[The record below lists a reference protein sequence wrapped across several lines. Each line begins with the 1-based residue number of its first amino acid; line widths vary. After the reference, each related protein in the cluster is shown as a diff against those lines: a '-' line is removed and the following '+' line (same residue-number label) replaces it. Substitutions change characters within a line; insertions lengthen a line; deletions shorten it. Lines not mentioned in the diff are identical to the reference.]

1 MVPGRMTSSRAP
13 KARRP
18 EGAGRGGPAVT
29 EVRARGLRHAFRALR
44 YRDFALFW
52 AGAFV
57 SSTGMWMQNVTV
69 PFLLH
74 EATGSAGWVGFGAF
88 AQFAPVMVMSP
99 LGGSLADRHPRR
111 VILLWGQAVS
121 MILAFAL
128 WLAVRG
134 GEIRPGLIVA
144 LIGITGIAT
153 GLVIPAW
160 QSFVAEL
167 VPREVLLNA
176 VSLNSAQFNASR
188 AVGFMLGGL
197 ALYSAG
203 PGFSFFVNGLSFLA
217 VLAALA
223 AIRPR
228 PARHRLRP
236 GPDEGPVRHRLRR
249 GTAPGSGPGGA
260 PATFRL
266 GLAYV
271 REHPGL
277 QLAVV
282 TVGVVMF
289 LGGPVI
295 QLAPVFARDAFGVD
309 ERAYGFLA
317 AALGVGAT
325 AGSVVIGAYGD
336 GIRRSRMAIG
346 SIVVYGVAVLGLALT
361 PSYAGGLAAMACIGV
376 AYLAVASV
384 LNTSIQLAV
393 DDRFRGRVLA
403 LYVMVLT
410 GAYPLG
416 SLLQGV
422 ATDRFG
428 VRAVVG
434 VAGAGLLVY
443 AVVLASRPAAVA
455 TLDGSGYGCRP
466 QGVDQPGGY
475 AT

>member
-1 MVPGRMTSSRAP
+1 MTS
-13 KARRP
+13 
-18 EGAGRGGPAVT
+18 G
-29 EVRARGLRHAFRALR
+29 RGLRHAFRALR
-44 YRDFALFW
+44 HRNFALFW
-52 AGAFV
+52 CGAFV

-88 AQFAPVMVMSP
+88 AQFAPAMVMSP

-111 VILLWGQAVS
+111 TILLWSQALS
-121 MILAFAL
+121 MGLAFAL

-134 GEIRPGLIVA
+134 GEIRPALIVG
-144 LIGITGIAT
+144 LVGITGVVT
-153 GLVIPAW
+153 GLAIPAW

-167 VPREVLLNA
+167 VPRDVLLNA
-176 VSLNSAQFNASR
+176 VTLNSAQFNASR
-188 AVGFMLGGL
+188 AVGFMLGGF

-203 PGFSFFVNGLSFLA
+203 PGFSFFANGVSFLA
-217 VLAALA
+217 VIGVLV

-228 PARHRLRP
+228 HLARQGAAGVAVTADGVVVSDPP
-236 GPDEGPVRHRLRR
+236 GVE
-249 GTAPGSGPGGA
+249 TA

-277 QLAVV
+277 QLAVI
-282 TVGVVMF
+282 TVGIVMF

-295 QLAPVFARDAFGVD
+295 QLAPVFARDTFGVD

-336 GIRRSRMAIG
+336 GIRRSRMVTG
-346 SIVVYGVAVLGLALT
+346 SIAVYGVAVLGMALT
-361 PSYAGGLAAMACIGV
+361 PTYAGGLAAMACIGV

-403 LYVMVLT
+403 LYVMVFT

-416 SLLQGV
+416 SLLQGL

-428 VRAVVG
+428 VRAVVS
-434 VAGAGLLVY
+434 VAGAGLLAY
-443 AVVLASRPAAVA
+443 AAVLALRPATVG
-455 TLDGSGYGCRP
+455 TLDTS
-466 QGVDQPGGY
+466 
-475 AT
+475 A